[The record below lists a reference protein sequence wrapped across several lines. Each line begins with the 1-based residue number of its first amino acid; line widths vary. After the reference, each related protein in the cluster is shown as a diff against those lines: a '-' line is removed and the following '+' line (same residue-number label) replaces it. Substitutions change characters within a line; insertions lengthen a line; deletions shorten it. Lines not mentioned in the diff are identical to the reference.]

1 MADQKLVLSDRMIVK
16 LPFADSGQYKVR
28 DAELPGLM
36 LLVGR
41 RTKTFMAQ
49 GEFWRDGERQFS
61 SRIKIGEVGE
71 TTTQKARAKAKET
84 LGLIAR
90 GVRPGEPDKP
100 RQQELTLRAAWVRY
114 RDAHMVRKGRSPG
127 TIANYEDHVGR
138 LLAKWADK
146 PLRNLA
152 EQPSKVVT
160 LHDEISKRNGP
171 YIANGAMR
179 TLRAIYNHALKTN
192 TDLPARNPVTAID
205 WNRERRRDTAL
216 GVQDLP
222 AWFGELAKLENP
234 IRREF
239 HLFTLLSGSRPTAI
253 KTIRIEHINWPRRT
267 LHIPNPKGGTERA
280 FDIPLSH
287 AMIAC
292 LIRAIRLSRQLAG
305 EKGTPWVFA
314 AVSAAGH
321 IVEQKEDRAVLSK
334 WGNDLRQSYRTLA
347 QAAGVS
353 EFDARLLM
361 NHSIQGVNAG
371 YITRHKLLDTHLRQQ
386 QTKISLLIMQSAST
400 VGTERTTSDGRTGT
414 LARSII
420 E

>member
-1 MADQKLVLSDRMIVK
+1 MADQKLVLTDRIITK
-16 LPFADSGQYKVR
+16 LPFADAGQYKVR

-41 RTKTFMAQ
+41 WTKTFMAQ

-100 RQQELTLRAAWVRY
+100 RRQELTLRAAWARY

-127 TIANYEDHVGR
+127 TIANYEDHVTR
-138 LLAKWADK
+138 LFAKWADK
-146 PLRNLA
+146 PMRNLA
-152 EQPSKVVT
+152 EQPSRVVA
-160 LHDEISKRNGP
+160 LHDEISELNGP

-179 TLRAIYNHALKTN
+179 TLRAIYNHALKTDM
-192 TDLPARNPVTAID
+192 DLPARNPVTAID

-216 GVQDLP
+216 GVEDLP
-222 AWFGELAKLENP
+222 AWFGQLARLENP

-239 HLFTLLSGSRPTAI
+239 HLFTLLSGSRPTAT
-253 KTIRIEHINWPRRT
+253 KTIRIDHVDWRRRT
-267 LHIPNPKGGTERA
+267 LHIPNPKGGPERA

-287 AMIAC
+287 AMMRC
-292 LIRAIRLSRQLAG
+292 LIRAIKLSRQLAG
-305 EKGTPWVFA
+305 EDGTPWVFG

-321 IVEQKEDRAVLSK
+321 LVEQKEDRAVLSK

-361 NHSIQGVNAG
+361 NHAIQGVNAG
-371 YITRHKLLDTHLRQQ
+371 YITRHKLLDSHLRNQQ
-386 QTKISLLIMQSAST
+386 VRISRLIVSNA
-400 VGTERTTSDGRTGT
+400 DGEKDRDEAVARW
-414 LARSII
+414 LANKRA
-420 E
+420 